1 MPLAAATDEWAAA
14 LAPRLAAGDTWF
26 SAPWFLVENYLYKRM
41 LELTDGPS
49 GGRLP
54 SKSNPSPNPNPNLT
68 LTLALVLALAL
79 AVSPSPSPNQ
89 VRAWTDALQNRSAY
103 EITTATS
110 LKMSV

>member
-49 GGRLP
+49 GGADPFAAQKAASLDG
-54 SKSNPSPNPNPNLT
+54 SASAFAGI
-68 LTLALVLALAL
+68 LAAGLAEGEVPLL
-79 AVSPSPSPNQ
+79 
-89 VRAWTDALQNRSAY
+89 
-103 EITTATS
+103 
-110 LKMSV
+110 